1 MANEIA
7 LQKVLEDYGAALE
20 AQMPIVA
27 LANTDL
33 SDKFGDDQGDTV
45 YAKIRNYGTTH
56 QTTDLT
62 SKMSDIKT
70 EGVPLQLLPYKKGA
84 SLSMLENTLEV
95 GGDIDAIIRD
105 WSGEMADTLGKKF
118 YETAVLGAA
127 TTHVSTGT
135 FTDLGVIINH
145 VKKAGMAGPVGG
157 MLSFDVNTLVCN
169 SAQNQSFAAAPTL
182 SSKLYQGV
190 IGSYRNANFIE
201 GRTDLLEIGG
211 IFPAGSVTVN
221 GSGVAHFTPTASVG
235 TAINVKKG
243 TVVTLAGVFSVD
255 IFGKTTGVLR
265 SFTVQADVTIPTG
278 TGGVDVDFGEIIFS
292 GARKNVSVSA
302 ISGVALTNKF
312 EANAVYASGVV
323 FSKDE
328 LMIGMKGIKPLRSNS
343 STLKSVDGLP
353 VRITYEGSA
362 KTSTEDMIFD
372 VLAGSTV
379 YSRRAGSAIFVK
391 VS

>member
-20 AQMPIVA
+20 AQLPIVA

-33 SDKFGDDQGDTV
+33 SEKFGDDQGDTV

-62 SKMSDIKT
+62 GKMSDIKT
-70 EGVPLQLLPYKKGA
+70 EGVPLQLLPWKKGA

-105 WSGEMADTLGKKF
+105 WSGEMADVIGKYF
-118 YETAVLGAA
+118 YSTALLGAA
-127 TTHVSTGT
+127 TSHVSTGT
-135 FTDLGVIINH
+135 FADLGVISNH
-145 VKKAGMAGPVGG
+145 VKKAGMAGSVGG

-169 SAQNQSFAAAPTL
+169 SGQNQSFAAAPAL

-190 IGSYRNANFIE
+190 IGNFRGVNYIE
-201 GRTDLLEIGG
+201 GRTDLLETGG
-211 IFPAGSVTVN
+211 IFPAGSVTVTA
-221 GSGVAHFTPTASVG
+221 GVAHFTPTSTVS
-235 TAINVKKG
+235 TAIAVKKG
-243 TVVTLAGVFSVD
+243 TVVTLANVYAVD
-255 IFGKTTGVLR
+255 LFGKTTGVLR
-265 SFTVQADVTIPTG
+265 SFVVQADVQIPTG
-278 TGGVDVDFGEIIFS
+278 LGGVDVDFGEIIFT

-302 ISGVALTNKF
+302 ISSVALTNKL
-312 EANAVYASGVV
+312 EANSTYASGVV
-323 FSKDE
+323 FAKDE
-328 LMIGMKGIKPLRSNS
+328 LMLGMKGIKPLRSNS

-353 VRITYEGSA
+353 VRVTYEGSA
-362 KTSTEDMIFD
+362 KTSTEDLIFD
-372 VLAGSTV
+372 VLAGSSV
-379 YSRRAGSAIFVK
+379 YARRASAALYIK